1 MKEIRFILDYNDEAF
16 EGEIR
21 KQLTDFCEEIVT
33 IEEHGDAGT
42 TTIII
47 CTIAQALLSVPAC
60 ILAIKEL
67 INWKNSH
74 EKNPDSIVETEADN
88 KSSTET
94 DKTTQLNVKEAQTS
108 WSMVI
113 DGHPFD
119 FSGLPTDYKRS
130 KAFDRVCELL
140 PSLLSNSSLAGGKKS
155 K

>member
-1 MKEIRFILDYNDEAF
+1 MKEIRFILDYKDEAF
-16 EGEIR
+16 ESEIKSR
-21 KQLTDFCEEIVT
+21 LTNFCEEIVT

-42 TTIII
+42 TIIII

-67 INWKNSH
+67 IDWKNRH
-74 EKNPDSIVETEADN
+74 EKNTDSIEETEAHN

-94 DKTTQLNVKEAQTS
+94 DKTTQLNVEEPQTS
-108 WSMVI
+108 WGMVI

-119 FSGLPTDYKRS
+119 FSGLPTDYERS

-140 PSLLSNSSLAGGKKS
+140 PSLLGNSSLAGDEKS